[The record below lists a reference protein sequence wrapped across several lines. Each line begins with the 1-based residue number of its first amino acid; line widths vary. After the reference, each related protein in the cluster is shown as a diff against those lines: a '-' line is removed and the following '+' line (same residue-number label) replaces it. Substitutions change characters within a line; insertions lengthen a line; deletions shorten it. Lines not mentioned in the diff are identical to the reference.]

1 MQILESR
8 SDVFGMPLDETS
20 DEVLS
25 SLRSTALSAPDKE
38 WLGGILLQLITS
50 IMEVIRKQMGEYID
64 GKLANLPPSNA
75 LQTSSSLAHNMF
87 AEKTLGLADHH
98 LRRSQNWIS

>member
-1 MQILESR
+1 MQHLYGNKTLPNIDSIPHVQLCLQNLCTLKDSPMQILESR

-38 WLGGILLQLITS
+38 CLGGILLQLITS
-50 IMEVIRKQMGEYID
+50 TMEVIRKQMGEYID
-64 GKLANLPPSNA
+64 
-75 LQTSSSLAHNMF
+75 
-87 AEKTLGLADHH
+87 
-98 LRRSQNWIS
+98 